1 MSAVPD
7 PAPPVDLPAW
17 QALPG
22 GITTSGY
29 LTAAALP
36 GLAAAGTRHV
46 INLALAD
53 HPRALPDAAAQLALL
68 GISYTHIP
76 VQFDAPDEAQFAR
89 FCAAMASAPRPLH
102 VHCIANWRV
111 SAFLYRYHCAVAG
124 MDPAEA
130 RTLMV
135 QQWDPDTHDHP
146 DAPAWARFIA
156 ASPLANP

>member
-1 MSAVPD
+1 
-7 PAPPVDLPAW
+7 
-17 QALPG
+17 
-22 GITTSGY
+22 
-29 LTAAALP
+29 
-36 GLAAAGTRHV
+36 
-46 INLALAD
+46 
-53 HPRALPDAAAQLALL
+53 
-68 GISYTHIP
+68 
-76 VQFDAPDEAQFAR
+76 
-89 FCAAMASAPRPLH
+89 MASAPRPLH